1 MPTRFPS
8 RPPRRHDA
16 RRYCRRLEYERS
28 KNPEQYLM
36 AKRKHPALW
45 RGRPLSK
52 RMQRLARQLV
62 NGRIMMDAPIN
73 VAQEAA
79 FPSLNSALD
88 DQRVV
93 LQSWAKHRLSNR
105 KPILTRTRTDPMH
118 RLSNRKP
125 ILTRTRT
132 DPMCLLRTFLVNT
145 PKLMARLVDDC
156 ADTQAKRAHGHP
168 RTNRG

>member
-16 RRYCRRLEYERS
+16 RRHCRRLEYERS

-105 KPILTRTRTDPMH
+105 KPILTRTRTDPM
-118 RLSNRKP
+118 
-125 ILTRTRT
+125 
-132 DPMCLLRTFLVNT
+132 CLLRTFLVNT

>member
-16 RRYCRRLEYERS
+16 RRHCRRLEYERS

-88 DQRVV
+88 DQGVV
-93 LQSWAKHRLSNR
+93 LQSWAK
-105 KPILTRTRTDPMH
+105 H

>member
-105 KPILTRTRTDPMH
+105 KPILTRTRTDPM
-118 RLSNRKP
+118 
-125 ILTRTRT
+125 
-132 DPMCLLRTFLVNT
+132 CLLRTFLVNT

>member
-16 RRYCRRLEYERS
+16 RRHCRRLEYERS

-105 KPILTRTRTDPMH
+105 KPILTRTRTDPM
-118 RLSNRKP
+118 
-125 ILTRTRT
+125 
-132 DPMCLLRTFLVNT
+132 CLLQTFLVNT

>member
-16 RRYCRRLEYERS
+16 RRYCRRLEYERI

-105 KPILTRTRTDPMH
+105 KPILTRTRTDPM
-118 RLSNRKP
+118 
-125 ILTRTRT
+125 
-132 DPMCLLRTFLVNT
+132 CLLRTFLVNT

>member
-16 RRYCRRLEYERS
+16 RRHCRRLEYERS

-105 KPILTRTRTDPMH
+105 KPILT
-118 RLSNRKP
+118 K
-125 ILTRTRT
+125 IRT

>member
-16 RRYCRRLEYERS
+16 RRHCRRLEYERS

-105 KPILTRTRTDPMH
+105 KPILTR
-118 RLSNRKP
+118 
-125 ILTRTRT
+125 IRT
-132 DPMCLLRTFLVNT
+132 DPMCLLQTFLVNT

>member
-1 MPTRFPS
+1 
-8 RPPRRHDA
+8 
-16 RRYCRRLEYERS
+16 
-28 KNPEQYLM
+28 
-36 AKRKHPALW
+36 
-45 RGRPLSK
+45 
-52 RMQRLARQLV
+52 MQRLARQLV

-105 KPILTRTRTDPMH
+105 KPILT
-118 RLSNRKP
+118 K
-125 ILTRTRT
+125 IRT
-132 DPMCLLRTFLVNT
+132 DPMCLLQTFLVNT

>member
-88 DQRVV
+88 DQGVV
-93 LQSWAKHRLSNR
+93 LQSWAK
-105 KPILTRTRTDPMH
+105 H